1 MGLFDNIAKIVKQV
15 ENSIER
21 NAESAGNIS
30 LDVISENQG
39 SIEEIIPAPSS
50 RTVEDLAYGD
60 DREYRISFRVNDAF
74 KEAKSHAG
82 EVEMLYTYAPE
93 DEYGREGTFPYMA
106 IQFDDDVYNPVEE
119 FKETGTFTGAL
130 EITPLSG
137 RFYFKAKMEY
147 YEYIMYF
154 YGMDRC
160 DGFWKNNGLCM
171 VYPKAYSGTENE
183 KKLMD
188 ILDEA
193 ADSYNEEIKS

>member
-30 LDVISENQG
+30 PDVISENPG

-119 FKETGTFTGAL
+119 FKEIGTFTGAL

-160 DGFWKNNGLCM
+160 DGFWENNGLCM

>member
-160 DGFWKNNGLCM
+160 DGFWENNGLCM

>member
-30 LDVISENQG
+30 PDVISENPG

-160 DGFWKNNGLCM
+160 DGFWENNGLCM

-193 ADSYNEEIKS
+193 ADSYEEIKS

>member
-30 LDVISENQG
+30 PDVISENPG

-160 DGFWKNNGLCM
+160 DGFWENNGLCM

>member
-30 LDVISENQG
+30 PDEISENPG

-160 DGFWKNNGLCM
+160 DGFCENNGLCM

-183 KKLMD
+183 KKLMN

>member
-30 LDVISENQG
+30 PDEISENPG
-39 SIEEIIPAPSS
+39 NIEEIIPAPSS

-160 DGFWKNNGLCM
+160 DGFWQNNGLCM

-183 KKLMD
+183 KKLMN